1 MNRSK
6 EPGFA
11 DRQSAAATAKKA
23 ALERH
28 RAMLAEPGLAERQAA
43 RQAVV
48 TDRKLRAAE
57 RKTTQTASTARAAAE
72 RAAEEA
78 AEQEARETAL
88 QAERAAREATAA
100 RDLALETKNRAVL
113 DSRKGARKA
122 KKRRG

>member
-6 EPGFA
+6 EPSFA

-23 ALERH
+23 ALEKH
-28 RAMLAEPGLAERQAA
+28 RAMLSDPGLAERQAA

-57 RKTTQTASTARAAAE
+57 RKTTQTASTTREAAE

-78 AEQEARETAL
+78 AQQTGRETAL
-88 QAERAAREATAA
+88 QAKRAAREATAA
-100 RDLALETKNRAVL
+100 RDLALETRNRAAL
-113 DSRKGARKA
+113 DARKAARKA